1 MQTTAANEACIIRG
15 WEVVA
20 NDKGVLTNCFMSHHR
35 YTSADVER
43 EKCGVQVDDLRT
55 LLRTCFFFVGSGPF
69 FEFVYRCL
77 HMSEA
82 IRWATDAN
90 FFGERGR
97 RLYGT
102 ASYVRDGMTDIFSV

>member
-69 FEFVYRCL
+69 LNSSIDVCTCPRRF
-77 HMSEA
+77 A
-82 IRWATDAN
+82 
-90 FFGERGR
+90 GR
-97 RLYGT
+97 QTRTFLVNVVGACMARRHT
-102 ASYVRDGMTDIFSV
+102 CAMA

>member
-1 MQTTAANEACIIRG
+1 
-15 WEVVA
+15 
-20 NDKGVLTNCFMSHHR
+20 MSHHR

-43 EKCGVQVDDLRT
+43 EKCGDQVDDLRT
-55 LLRTCFFFVGSGPF
+55 LLHTCFFSLVPVHFLNSSIDV
-69 FEFVYRCL
+69 L